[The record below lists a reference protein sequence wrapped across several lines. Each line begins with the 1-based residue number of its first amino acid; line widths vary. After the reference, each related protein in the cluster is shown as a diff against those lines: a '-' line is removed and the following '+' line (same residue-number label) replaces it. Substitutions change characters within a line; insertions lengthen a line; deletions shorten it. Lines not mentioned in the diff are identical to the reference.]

1 MGISSIPSFR
11 LQNDARFLKLVLECR
26 HGFLSPTCA
35 ISDAVA
41 SFSDS
46 SVLPPSR
53 SIMLV
58 SNLSWP
64 NSRLLTNRLRTL
76 AISGSPSERAASAE
90 TLISVSLYSGDGVLA
105 GDAQRGIDGHV
116 RQLQLNA
123 RHTPGTPGASN
134 QHQVTRRSTS
144 KSLSYLGICGA
155 SLCKNWTHNPL
166 VLGSNP
172 SGPSHFPL
180 RNRLAELVLE
190 ARSGAPGNHTAD
202 RASTQHTCL
211 SRNL

>member
-1 MGISSIPSFR
+1 MRAPPSEAGSCFDVSKFKEMGISSIRHSGFFI
-11 LQNDARFLKLVLECR
+11 DGGVR

-90 TLISVSLYSGDGVLA
+90 TLISVSLYSGDGRA
-105 GDAQRGIDGHV
+105 SGDAQRGIDGHV

-123 RHTPGTPGASN
+123 WHTPGTPGASN

-144 KSLSYLGICGA
+144 KSLSYLGVCGA
-155 SLCKNWTHNPL
+155 SLC
-166 VLGSNP
+166 
-172 SGPSHFPL
+172 
-180 RNRLAELVLE
+180 
-190 ARSGAPGNHTAD
+190 
-202 RASTQHTCL
+202 
-211 SRNL
+211 